1 MISDSAQDAKQK
13 DAIENGGLLC
23 YEWFNELMVHQLH
36 AETLKHIHSY
46 VWNWLFPFFPLQ
58 MYFPIP

>member
-46 VWNWLFPFFPLQ
+46 V
-58 MYFPIP
+58 